1 MVSKV
6 PIIISVMGSL
16 PPCKRVHFSR
26 LRSLVKS
33 LKRLKPFRW
42 RRPLE
47 AGEAPFLKGSRLGGG
62 PLIGRDLAALGTSAS
77 LGTTSV
83 KKK

>member
-1 MVSKV
+1 M
-6 PIIISVMGSL
+6 IISDISPL
-16 PPCKRVHFSR
+16 QT
-26 LRSLVKS
+26 RSFFAPWIIKS

-62 PLIGRDLAALGTSAS
+62 PLIGRD
-77 LGTTSV
+77 
-83 KKK
+83 

>member
-1 MVSKV
+1 MLKNV
-6 PIIISVMGSL
+6 PIIISDITPL
-16 PPCKRVHFSR
+16 LPCKRIYFLR
-26 LRSLVKS
+26 LCSLVKS

-42 RRPLE
+42 RCPLE

-77 LGTTSV
+77 
-83 KKK
+83 

>member
-1 MVSKV
+1 MARCFKRNNKNRYFKLERGV
-6 PIIISVMGSL
+6 PMIISDM
-16 PPCKRVHFSR
+16 PPLQKTVLF
-26 LRSLVKS
+26 LRHGSLVKS

-62 PLIGRDLAALGTSAS
+62 PLIGRD
-77 LGTTSV
+77 
-83 KKK
+83 

>member
-1 MVSKV
+1 MVRNV
-6 PIIISVMGSL
+6 PISFQTFPLSPTANASIIL
-16 PPCKRVHFSR
+16 R
-26 LRSLVKS
+26 LELLVKS

-62 PLIGRDLAALGTSAS
+62 PLIGRDWAALAFK
-77 LGTTSV
+77 LIFC
-83 KKK
+83 

>member
-1 MVSKV
+1 M
-6 PIIISVMGSL
+6 PFHPL
-16 PPCKRVHFSR
+16 PPANASIFLR
-26 LRSLVKS
+26 LELLVKS

-62 PLIGRDLAALGTSAS
+62 PLIGRDSAALGTSAS
-77 LGTTSV
+77 LGTP
-83 KKK
+83 

>member
-1 MVSKV
+1 MF
-6 PIIISVMGSL
+6 PIIIPDMNPL
-16 PPCKRVHFSR
+16 PPCKRVYFLR
-26 LRSLVKS
+26 LELFVKS
-33 LKRLKPFRW
+33 LKRLNPLRW

-77 LGTTSV
+77 LGTP
-83 KKK
+83 

>member
-1 MVSKV
+1 MVRKV
-6 PIIISVMGSL
+6 PYNHFCHAPQL
-16 PPCKRVHFSR
+16 PSANTSIFLR
-26 LRSLVKS
+26 LGSLVKS

-77 LGTTSV
+77 LGTP
-83 KKK
+83 